1 MNRLLDRLDNSS
13 LSKSQLGTRL
23 DLSGSGLERFFQVC
37 EANELIRIVRSDF
50 VELHWRGREFART
63 ADADRRMAVL
73 GLVKELR
80 AYDSAAKD
88 ADS

>member
-13 LSKSQLGTRL
+13 LSKTQLGTRL
-23 DLSGSGLERFFQVC
+23 DLTGGALERFFQVC
-37 EANELIRIVRSDF
+37 EEKELIRIVRSDF

-63 ADADRRMAVL
+63 ADAERRMAVL

-80 AYDSAAKD
+80 AYDSAAKEL
-88 ADS
+88 DS